1 MPPRSTGIH
10 AVGEALQSETN
21 RKISDRYQPA
31 KSISTSIT
39 NPPPL
44 VPQDLPR
51 QSVTSEGG
59 ADADNG
65 MGLVLFTNDP
75 SSQEVQSPI
84 HHFEKEGGT
93 SEIIRKRFKT
103 ANGNVIPLP
112 LSTELHLP
120 ADQFANATINPVIL
134 TSAISALI
142 PDPFQPNAAT
152 NCIQRFWASVPNI
165 DDNGIRSLPNDLQRG
180 SKQDL
185 PDTALSNDKVELL
198 AQKPSSEPPVSGAG
212 LTITTQRR

>member
-1 MPPRSTGIH
+1 MKTGITTTLLLKMKMCIPFSLANRLSLQFEPNFSDVSMPPRSTGIH

-21 RKISDRYQPA
+21 RKISDRYQPT

-51 QSVTSEGG
+51 QSATSEVG

-84 HHFEKEGGT
+84 HHFENEGGT

-103 ANGNVIPLP
+103 ADGNVIPLP
-112 LSTELHLP
+112 LSTELCICQWTNLRMLRS
-120 ADQFANATINPVIL
+120 TRL
-134 TSAISALI
+134 YLLLRS
-142 PDPFQPNAAT
+142 QP
-152 NCIQRFWASVPNI
+152 
-165 DDNGIRSLPNDLQRG
+165 
-180 SKQDL
+180 
-185 PDTALSNDKVELL
+185 
-198 AQKPSSEPPVSGAG
+198 
-212 LTITTQRR
+212 